1 MRVTAWNNGS
11 HRSTGA
17 GYGIRV
23 SHEDRDLYFS
33 RGWDHVVVD
42 LEHSGSATVPL
53 SGSFWSR
60 CTELRSADIG
70 RWLLSQ
76 RLAPWQ
82 KGNPP
87 ALSLVHLG
95 GNTFHLTVLDRQ

>member
-11 HRSTGA
+11 HHSTGA

-23 SHEDRDLYFS
+23 SPDDRDSYFS
-33 RGWDHVVVD
+33 CGWDCVVVD
-42 LEHSGSATVPL
+42 LGTSGRASVPL
-53 SGSFWSR
+53 SGSFWAR

-70 RWLLSQ
+70 RWLVGE
-76 RLAPWQ
+76 RLAPWP

-87 ALSLVHLG
+87 SLSLTHLG
-95 GNTFHLTVLDRQ
+95 GNAFRLTRSG

>member
-11 HRSTGA
+11 HRSTGS

-23 SHEDRDLYFS
+23 SPEDRNLYFS

-42 LEHSGSATVPL
+42 LDTSGRAAVPL
-53 SGSFWSR
+53 SGSFWAR
-60 CTELRSADIG
+60 CTELRSADVG

-76 RLAPWQ
+76 RLAPWP

-87 ALSLVHLG
+87 SLSLVHLG
-95 GNTFHLTVLDRQ
+95 GNAFRLARSDRQ